1 MHAPSLLSRSVRI
14 VPMFVSGFC
23 VHPNVL
29 GPWSIIVK
37 WSRKY
42 DQYLAFRAPPSFCV
56 GSRRARRRS
65 LGQLLLQLY
74 LPCDPEHLLLAHVLS
89 YLLERLWGDLLEFPP
104 LFEGPF
110 VLDAVS

>member
-1 MHAPSLLSRSVRI
+1 MHVPSLLSRSVRI

-42 DQYLAFRAPPSFCV
+42 EQYLAFRAPPSFCV

-65 LGQLLLQLY
+65 LGQLLL
-74 LPCDPEHLLLAHVLS
+74 
-89 YLLERLWGDLLEFPP
+89 
-104 LFEGPF
+104 
-110 VLDAVS
+110 

>member
-1 MHAPSLLSRSVRI
+1 MHVPSLLSRSVRI

-42 DQYLAFRAPPSFCV
+42 DQYLAFRAPPSFLCGLASSSPEV
-56 GSRRARRRS
+56 TRAA
-65 LGQLLLQLY
+65 
-74 LPCDPEHLLLAHVLS
+74 LAL
-89 YLLERLWGDLLEFPP
+89 
-104 LFEGPF
+104 
-110 VLDAVS
+110 AVPSP